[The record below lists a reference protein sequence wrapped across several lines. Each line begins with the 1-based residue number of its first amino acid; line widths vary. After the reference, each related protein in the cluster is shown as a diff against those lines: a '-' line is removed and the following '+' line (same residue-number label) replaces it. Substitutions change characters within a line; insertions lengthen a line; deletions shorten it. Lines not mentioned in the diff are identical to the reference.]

1 MALSINAKNWKLR
14 QYRDF
19 IKATKE
25 GDLDKVIELVPM
37 LIEKWDFPG
46 DPHDQDY
53 VLDTLSLQDW
63 IDITKVVGDALTAE
77 FSSPKK

>member
-1 MALSINAKNWKLR
+1 MILSIDAKNWKLR

-19 IKATKE
+19 IKATKDS
-25 GDLDKVIELVPM
+25 DLDKIIELVPM
-37 LIEKWDFPG
+37 LITKWELPG
-46 DPHDQDY
+46 DPLDQDY

-63 IDITKVVGDALTAE
+63 IDITKVVGEALQAE